1 MARSSFTAFLVV
13 FTTVVTTISPSYAF
27 NNLLNRASDSCPAS
41 YEQCNN
47 SNLPSSFCCPSTST
61 CVSLDNGSSA
71 ICCPSGQ
78 SCAFIEPITCDVS
91 QQNAT
96 LHPKAVVKT
105 IRLGDTLPKCGNS
118 CCPFGYSCQ
127 SNSICAMS
135 TSTSAIA
142 TGSISS
148 LPTTTSNPSSA
159 STKAST
165 DSTAST
171 TSTAPTTATT
181 SSKVTDTASSTD
193 GVQPTIITASDPAD
207 SSASSAASNCHGTST
222 AVTTTC
228 PSYPTKAIIAGFF
241 PGAAFGAVLALLA
254 MFLMRR
260 RNNNLPP
267 SVKIAQHTQ
276 RTSSG
281 TLIGI
286 SDPIPSEENAYRTDF
301 LLRRSLKRNSEG
313 ARSMLQR
320 TGTRVKSLFGST
332 PKPSQMASKP
342 PPLPL
347 TPPQQVRMPS
357 TESIKVYTPPGT
369 FASTGVLR
377 PEPYPTIVVENGA
390 TFTEMIDQVGF
401 KNSKGDPSYRVNE
414 TPRSRS
420 KSPLRPI

>member
-1 MARSSFTAFLVV
+1 M
-13 FTTVVTTISPSYAF
+13 
-27 NNLLNRASDSCPAS
+27 D
-41 YEQCNN
+41 
-47 SNLPSSFCCPSTST
+47 
-61 CVSLDNGSSA
+61 
-71 ICCPSGQ
+71 
-78 SCAFIEPITCDVS
+78 
-91 QQNAT
+91 
-96 LHPKAVVKT
+96 
-105 IRLGDTLPKCGNS
+105 
-118 CCPFGYSCQ
+118 
-127 SNSICAMS
+127 
-135 TSTSAIA
+135 TSTSSIA
-142 TGSISS
+142 TGSASS
-148 LPTTTSNPSSA
+148 LTTTTSSPPSA
-159 STKAST
+159 ST
-165 DSTAST
+165 
-171 TSTAPTTATT
+171 APIAATT
-181 SSKVTDTASSTD
+181 SSKAKDTASSTD
-193 GVQPTIITASDPAD
+193 GVQPTIISASDPAD
-207 SSASSAASNCHGTST
+207 SSASSAASSCNGTSAAMAT
-222 AVTTTC
+222 AC
-228 PSYPTKAIIAGFF
+228 PSFPTKAIIASFF

-276 RTSSG
+276 RTSNG

-332 PKPSQMASKP
+332 PKPSQLASKP

-347 TPPQQVRMPS
+347 TPPRQVRQPS

-369 FASTGVLR
+369 FASTGVLK
-377 PEPYPTIVVENGA
+377 PEPYPTIVVGSNA

-420 KSPLRPI
+420 KSPLRPL

>member
-1 MARSSFTAFLVV
+1 MARSSSTAFLVA

-27 NNLLNRASDSCPAS
+27 NSLLNRASDSCPAS

-105 IRLGDTLPKCGNS
+105 IRLGDTLPKCGDS

-135 TSTSAIA
+135 TSRS
-142 TGSISS
+142 
-148 LPTTTSNPSSA
+148 TT
-159 STKAST
+159 
-165 DSTAST
+165 ST
-171 TSTAPTTATT
+171 TSTAPTSATA
-181 SSKVTDTASSTD
+181 SSKVTDTASSTN

-207 SSASSAASNCHGTST
+207 PSASSAASSCHGPS
-222 AVTTTC
+222 AAMASAC
-228 PSYPTKAIIAGFF
+228 PSFPTKAIIAGFF

-260 RNNNLPP
+260 RKNNLPP

-276 RTSSG
+276 RTLSG

-342 PPLPL
+342 PPLPV
-347 TPPQQVRMPS
+347 TPPQQARMPS

-369 FASTGVLR
+369 FASTGVLK
-377 PEPYPTIVVENGA
+377 PEPYPTIVVGNGA
-390 TFTEMIDQVGF
+390 SFTEMIDQVGF
-401 KNSKGDPSYRVNE
+401 KNSKGDPSYTVNE

-420 KSPLRPI
+420 KSPLRRLC